1 MATANHIADDI
12 LSRDPAAVRARIAM
26 LERVLESAILIPGIR
41 RRIGLD
47 AVLGLMPGLG
57 DAMAGAMGLYLV
69 WEARNLGASRFTLA
83 RMVGNVLVDTL
94 LGSVPVAGD
103 IFDLFFRSNTR
114 NLKLIRPLLEGR

>member
-1 MATANHIADDI
+1 MATAQELADDI

-47 AVLGLMPGLG
+47 AVLGLLPGVG

-83 RMVGNVLVDTL
+83 RMVGNVLIDTL

-114 NLKLIRPLLEGR
+114 NLKLIRRQLEGR

>member
-1 MATANHIADDI
+1 MATANQFADDI

-26 LERVLESAILIPGIR
+26 LERVLESAILLPVVR

-83 RMVGNVLVDTL
+83 RMVANVLVDTL
-94 LGSVPVAGD
+94 LGSVPLAGD
-103 IFDLFFRSNTR
+103 IFDIFFRSNTR

>member
-1 MATANHIADDI
+1 MATANQFADDI

-26 LERVLESAILIPGIR
+26 LERVLESAILLPVIR

-83 RMVGNVLVDTL
+83 RMVANVLVDTL
-94 LGSVPVAGD
+94 LGSVPLAGD
-103 IFDLFFRSNTR
+103 IFDIFFRSNTR

>member
-1 MATANHIADDI
+1 MATANQIADDM

-26 LERVLESAILIPGIR
+26 LERVLESAILLPVVR

-83 RMVGNVLVDTL
+83 RMVANVLVDTL
-94 LGSVPVAGD
+94 LGSVPLAGD
-103 IFDLFFRSNTR
+103 IFDIFFRSNTR

>member
-1 MATANHIADDI
+1 MATANQIADDI

-26 LERVLESAILIPGIR
+26 LERVLESAILLPVVR

-83 RMVGNVLVDTL
+83 RMVANVLVDTL

-103 IFDLFFRSNTR
+103 IFDIFFRSNTR

>member
-1 MATANHIADDI
+1 MR

-26 LERVLESAILIPGIR
+26 LERVLESAILLPVIR

-83 RMVGNVLVDTL
+83 RMVANVLVDTL
-94 LGSVPVAGD
+94 LGSVPLAGD
-103 IFDLFFRSNTR
+103 IFDIFFRSNTR